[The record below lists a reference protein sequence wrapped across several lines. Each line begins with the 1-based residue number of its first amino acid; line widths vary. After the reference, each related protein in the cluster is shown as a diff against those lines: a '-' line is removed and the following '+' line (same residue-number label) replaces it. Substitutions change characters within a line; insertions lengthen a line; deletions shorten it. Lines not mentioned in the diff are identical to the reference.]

1 MNASSDALA
10 RLGIEQFAAVRA
22 DLAQVATLRKAIPA
36 WAPKDTPGH
45 FLKYADEQTVVG
57 VAALDRAITAGEQDA
72 TQYRDW
78 PIIAAPRFIGR
89 IAGTATL
96 ERFMG
101 GGGPAISPHTI
112 PQHTLHSV
120 SGAL

>member
-1 MNASSDALA
+1 MTNLGEACLYLSSWGTA
-10 RLGIEQFAAVRA
+10 RA
-22 DLAQVATLRKAIPA
+22 DLSSIAALRKAIPA

-89 IAGTATL
+89 IDGTATL
-96 ERFMG
+96 ERVVG
-101 GGGPAISPHTI
+101 GGGPAI
-112 PQHTLHSV
+112 
-120 SGAL
+120 